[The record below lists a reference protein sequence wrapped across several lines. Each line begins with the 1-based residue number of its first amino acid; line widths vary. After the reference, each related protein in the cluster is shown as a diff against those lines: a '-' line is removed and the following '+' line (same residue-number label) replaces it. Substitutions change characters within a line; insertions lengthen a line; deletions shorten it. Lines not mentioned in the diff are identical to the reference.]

1 MTTISRKS
9 DEQYK
14 VVNAIINTLRS
25 GDCVAYVSTGNGGAG
40 FGIWCP
46 AEEDMALREYLLHF
60 SRVDEVDAEDENE
73 LCADWKDY
81 DHFDDSF
88 DFYELS
94 ETGSDNPFRIQVM
107 INPDMYVNSHE
118 LRDMITDDQ
127 DGLDGEEITSGSN
140 GYPLNL
146 RGAVV
151 GFDSYKQ
158 AEQIAS
164 LYGVE
169 VVSLRRRDGWQ
180 LYESLGRAYE
190 DYDMMDVYD
199 CDCNHSIYGDAAE
212 FVKTIDEVMADA
224 DEDDFEGDYSDFM
237 ARMQSLKDRVLA
249 ENTDGRFFLVPCDEW
264 DAYKLIDRKAA
275 SYSYDVWTYD
285 IALDCSVID

>member
-1 MTTISRKS
+1 MTTVSRKS

-14 VVNAIINTLRS
+14 VVNSIINTLRS

-40 FGIWCP
+40 FGIWSP
-46 AEEDMALREYLLHF
+46 SDEDMELRNHLLHF
-60 SRVDEVDAEDENE
+60 SRVDEVDAEDDEE

-81 DHFDDSF
+81 DQFDASF
-88 DFYELS
+88 DFYELT
-94 ETGSDNPFRIQVM
+94 EEGSDNPFRIQVM

-127 DGLDGEEITSGSN
+127 DGLTGEEITSGIN
-140 GYPLNL
+140 GYPSHL

-151 GFDSYKQ
+151 GFASYKQ
-158 AEQIAS
+158 AEQIAN

-180 LYESLGRAYE
+180 FYESLGRAYE

-199 CDCNHSIYGDAAE
+199 CDCNYSIYADADE
-212 FVKTIDEVMADA
+212 FVATIDEVMNEA
-224 DEDDFEGDYSDFM
+224 DEDDFDGDYSDFM
-237 ARMQSLKDRVLA
+237 ARMQSLKDRVMD
-249 ENTDGRFFLVPCDEW
+249 EDTDGRFFLVPCDDW
-264 DAYKLIDRKAA
+264 DAYELIDRKAA

>member
-40 FGIWCP
+40 FGLWHP
-46 AEEDMALREYLLHF
+46 ADEDMELRKHLLHF
-60 SRVDEVDAEDENE
+60 SRVDDIDVEDDEE

-127 DGLDGEEITSGSN
+127 DGLSGEEITSGSN
-140 GYPLNL
+140 GYPSNL

-151 GFDSYKQ
+151 GFASYEQ

-180 LYESLGRAYE
+180 FYESQGCAYE

-199 CDCNHSIYGDAAE
+199 CDCNYSIYADEDE
-212 FVKTIDEVMADA
+212 FVATIDEVMNEA
-224 DEDDFEGDYSDFM
+224 DEDDFDGDYSDFM
-237 ARMQSLKDRVLA
+237 ARMQSLKDRVLD
-249 ENTDGRFFLVPCDEW
+249 EDTDGRFFLFPCDDW
-264 DAYKLIDRKAA
+264 DAYELIDRKAA
-275 SYSYDVWTYD
+275 HYSYDVWTYD